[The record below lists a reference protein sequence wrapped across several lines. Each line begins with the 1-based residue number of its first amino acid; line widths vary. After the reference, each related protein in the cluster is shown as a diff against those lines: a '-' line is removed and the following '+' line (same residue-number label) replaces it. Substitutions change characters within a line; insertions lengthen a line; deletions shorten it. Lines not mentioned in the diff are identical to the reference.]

1 MTRKG
6 LSKDFLSLIH
16 TQYFLKILKL
26 IKLFYFWRLCK
37 INCGLFCG
45 TFSFAYKCLS
55 VWASLFS
62 GLWLLVPLDSRQA
75 SSVLHFRCPLQADG
89 NFFSN
94 ILGMSLPL
102 CDIHVCHIC
111 CYFTSGSP
119 FFNLSTLRPGYTPSP
134 YPYLHS
140 MIMNV
145 KSMCICWQIVIYII
159 LWYYYLWYIIV
170 YIVYI

>member
-1 MTRKG
+1 MKTLQNK
-6 LSKDFLSLIH
+6 LWAFLWYIQFCIQVLICLSLP
-16 TQYFLKILKL
+16 
-26 IKLFYFWRLCK
+26 LFRSLVISTAWLQAS
-37 INCGLFCG
+37 I
-45 TFSFAYKCLS
+45 LS
-55 VWASLFS
+55 VTF
-62 GLWLLVPLDSRQA
+62 PLPFTGRWQ
-75 SSVLHFRCPLQADG
+75 
-89 NFFSN
+89 FFSN